1 MSRSLSLLVV
11 FCVYVGVV
19 FGWRTLQQYQ
29 RTGSTGFHGVSG
41 AVGSAS
47 WWGGVLFI
55 VGLVLLPLGT
65 VLDASGAWDAW
76 QLDNSRTAD
85 VVTAVGAALCALG
98 AVGTIVAQQAMGAS
112 WRIGVQQGEQTQLVH
127 GGVFAVVRNPIFTTM
142 VLSSLGYALLV
153 PHVLTVLGV
162 VVIVVAVELQ
172 VRVVEEPYL
181 RATHGEAWL
190 GYARRVGRF
199 VPGLGRVR

>member
-11 FCVYVGVV
+11 FVVYVAVV
-19 FGWRTLQQYQ
+19 FGWRSLQQYQ

-55 VGLVLLPLGT
+55 VGLVLLPAGTLLDVSGVWSAWLLGNT
-65 VLDASGAWDAW
+65 
-76 QLDNSRTAD
+76 RTAD
-85 VVTAVGAALCALG
+85 VVTTVGAALCAVG
-98 AVGTIVAQQAMGAS
+98 AVGTLVAQQAMGSS

-127 GGVFAVVRNPIFTTM
+127 GGIFALVRNPIFTTM
-142 VLSSLGYALLV
+142 VLSSVGYALLV
-153 PHVLTVLGV
+153 PHALTVLGV
-162 VVIVVAVELQ
+162 VVIVIAVELQ

-190 GYARRVGRF
+190 AYARTVGRF
-199 VPGLGRVR
+199 APGCGRLR